1 MESSYLIALALIAAS
16 GFFSL
21 FEGSLRSARMP
32 RLKKEADDSA
42 RRGRAE
48 RYRRVQKAA
57 ENPGQYYAA
66 ARVWVCILR
75 TVAVVLVI
83 KTPVPLAIGTAALI
97 LAFLIIGDLIPRIIA
112 RIAPESIA
120 AGIFPLFRL
129 LALPLK
135 PIFLL
140 AETAAEK
147 LRLGFLT
154 TTGDSGMTE
163 VELRHALIEGE
174 KSGIVESK
182 ERTIVENVFYL
193 GDRPLGAF
201 MKHRSEVQWLDINA
215 LAEEIRA
222 KVLENRDQRCFP
234 VADGTLDEIIGMI
247 FTEDVILDCASEA
260 PAGLRAIMR
269 KAQFAPETM
278 PALKAFESFRQG
290 QANFL
295 FVMDE
300 YGGFAGMVSL
310 RALMEEIV
318 GELAAP
324 ARQEEQAVKK
334 ADGSWI
340 ASGALHI
347 DDAAELL
354 SMPDLAACG
363 DYHTLAGF
371 VLSLAGE
378 LPAPGDSF
386 EYQGYR
392 FHILDMDGN
401 RIDRIEIRKIV

>member
-1 MESSYLIALALIAAS
+1 MLNPLPLVFGIAA
-16 GFFSL
+16 
-21 FEGSLRSARMP
+21 
-32 RLKKEADDSA
+32 
-42 RRGRAE
+42 
-48 RYRRVQKAA
+48 
-57 ENPGQYYAA
+57 
-66 ARVWVCILR
+66 
-75 TVAVVLVI
+75 LV
-83 KTPVPLAIGTAALI
+83 

-112 RIAPESIA
+112 RVAPERIA

-135 PIFLL
+135 PVFLL

-182 ERTIVENVFYL
+182 ERTIVENVLYL
-193 GDRPLGAF
+193 GDRPLGVF

-215 LAEEIRA
+215 PPEEIRA
-222 KVLENRDQRCFP
+222 KVLEHREQRCFP
-234 VADGTLDEIIGMI
+234 VADDTLDEIIGSI
-247 FTEDVILDCASEA
+247 YTEDVILDCASEA
-260 PAGLRAIMR
+260 PEGLRAIMR

-363 DYHTLAGF
+363 DYHTLAGL

-392 FHILDMDGN
+392 FHVLDMDGN